1 MMVGMKVLAIL
12 LIITL
17 VFCVGCIQPQP
28 YKSNT
33 IETKNITVINN
44 VRGQWGD
51 FCSCSILADDGIV
64 YTADKESC
72 VKLPIGMN
80 ATIVSDL
87 ESARWTGYQCAIMDV
102 KLQLS

>member
-1 MMVGMKVLAIL
+1 MKILVML
-12 LIITL
+12 LIVTL
-17 VFCVGCIQPQP
+17 VFCTGCIQPQP
-28 YKSNT
+28 YGST
-33 IETKNITVINN
+33 TETKNITVINN

-51 FCSCSILADDGIV
+51 FCPCSILADDGIV

-87 ESARWTGYQCAIMDV
+87 KSARWTGYQCAIMDATV
-102 KLQLS
+102 KLP